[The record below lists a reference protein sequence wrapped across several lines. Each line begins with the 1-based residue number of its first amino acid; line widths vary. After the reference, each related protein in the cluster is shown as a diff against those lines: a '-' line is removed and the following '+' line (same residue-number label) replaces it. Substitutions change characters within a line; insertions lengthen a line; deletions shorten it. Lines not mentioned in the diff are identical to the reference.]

1 MQMIN
6 KKAGYDIS
14 ISEFLPVYQEIVYSS
29 LTIYS
34 MLLQLR
40 YNYNGITLELIITEM
55 LNMN

>member
-1 MQMIN
+1 MIN

-40 YNYNGITLELIITEM
+40 YNYNRIVLELIKTEM